1 MGPFARAVLEEPAHR
16 LRAEARPRLC
26 HGAPRHRQVAPVGQ
40 RQVELIHQLVDPPV
54 AVERHPQHEPDHLLS
69 GKAPAAQGC
78 RAGQLERLLDP
89 VGIDARPQAVEGS
102 IVRAGVLER
111 PQRHRIAS
119 SRDPRTL
126 IPSDPIEF

>member
-1 MGPFARAVLEEPAHR
+1 
-16 LRAEARPRLC
+16 LC

-89 VGIDARPQAVEGS
+89 VGIDARPQAVEVRLVKLRQIKSRFS
-102 IVRAGVLER
+102 IRSHLRSA
-111 PQRHRIAS
+111 AS
-119 SRDPRTL
+119 SRPQPGELLYLPRATRS
-126 IPSDPIEF
+126 P